1 MDRRLNGPNGGAAST
16 RSSPTT
22 LQPNYSNHSV
32 QEALEILASIDLI
45 DLCKEAK
52 IERCRA
58 TRDLRS
64 CGRYVHHLLNS
75 CGHASLCAE
84 CSQRCDIC
92 PICRIPVPKTGNRL
106 CQRLYYQCIEAGLIS
121 KRCDERF
128 QEIED
133 KEKQLTADVQRL
145 YSLFDVALE
154 NNLVSLIC
162 HYVTDVCMDEAAV
175 SSDPVIAFLLDEVV
189 VKDWCKRTFKNIIS
203 ELQEIYSL
211 DIGGMKNR
219 LGSLPKFKSH
229 LAGISTVLEV
239 LDSSFKGTLSAQ
251 LNDLHLLQES
261 VSKTKQHLEII
272 IWCTRHEFLEL
283 VRSCYTDSSSWASVV
298 HERKSAAVKRAWPNA
313 ISQPADSTWQ
323 DGSLF
328 IEDALNNLE
337 LEEGLM
343 KDIGEGL
350 TVASLQKDGSIF
362 RANIDGV
369 LGCYP
374 FKNLRAAADLLFL
387 RGSSDMVIAKQA
399 IFLYYLYDR
408 HWTIPDE
415 EWREIVEDFAATFR
429 ISRHSLLE
437 SLIFYLLDDHTEEAL
452 QEACRLLPEI
462 SGPASHPKIAEVL
475 LERNSPDTALMVLR
489 WAGRDGGSQS
499 ISLRDAVTA
508 VRVRVECGLLTE
520 AFMHQRLLYTRVKE
534 KKLMHGEAGDTSDKL
549 EGQYSCWLEWVE
561 ALVTEICWL
570 CIRRNWVDRMIEL
583 PWNSDEEKYI
593 HKCLLD
599 YAVDDPLKTTGSLL
613 VVFYIQRYRYAEAY
627 QVHLRL
633 EKVEQKSIS
642 EVSVGEEALSRI
654 RSISQWRA
662 NLVDRC
668 LELLPEVKQR
678 QLRSGDFTEGAAS
691 SNVEVESPSK
701 SDVPQI
707 QDPRLTSLLV
717 PLSANSSHVQGVDN
731 TTGLLRS
738 SSTYETPTKVGQ
750 AFSGISSELGRF
762 GSPSLDWLFTN
773 SERRPKYQSNP
784 GKSLRH
790 DTLTKRNHVIH
801 SINGSPGR
809 GFDRTS
815 QSHSQDNMRDKI
827 STGDGLNQFLG
838 YNSNGSPPVTRSTVN
853 NSTEFVDGLR
863 NMSSRKAQS
872 HRDDRNWNMAPSD
885 DPMDASWSQME
896 GNLSIEKSNTN
907 GGLRWRSDEENGDEE
922 EDNILERAMAIAYHA
937 TSTRKTRRGRFTKR

>member
-22 LQPNYSNHSV
+22 LQPNYSNQSV

-92 PICRIPVPKTGNRL
+92 PICRIPVPKTSTRL

-162 HYVTDVCMDEAAV
+162 HYVTDVCMDETAV

-189 VKDWCKRTFKNIIS
+189 VKDWCKRTFKNITS
-203 ELQEIYSL
+203 ELQKFYSL

-219 LGSLPKFKSH
+219 LSTLPKFKSH

-298 HERKSAAVKRAWPNA
+298 RERKSAAVKRAWPNA
-313 ISQPADSTWQ
+313 ISQPADSTWK

-350 TVASLQKDGSIF
+350 TVASLQKNGTSIF

-462 SGPASHPKIAEVL
+462 SGPGSHPKIAEVL

-489 WAGRDGGSQS
+489 WAGRDGGSQL

-508 VRVRVECGLLTE
+508 VR
-520 AFMHQRLLYTRVKE
+520 
-534 KKLMHGEAGDTSDKL
+534 S
-549 EGQYSCWLEWVE
+549 EGTKIDAWRSWGYFRQ
-561 ALVTEICWL
+561 IK
-570 CIRRNWVDRMIEL
+570 RRNWVDRMIEL

-599 YAVDDPLKTTGSLL
+599 YAVDDPIKTTGSLL

-627 QVHLRL
+627 QVHLKL

-642 EVSVGEEALSRI
+642 EASVGEEALSRI

-662 NLVDRC
+662 HLVDRC

-678 QLRSGDFTEGAAS
+678 QLRSRDFAEGAATS
-691 SNVEVESPSK
+691 DMEVESPSK

-717 PLSANSSHVQGVDN
+717 PLSANSSHVQGIDN
-731 TTGLLRS
+731 TTGFLRS

-750 AFSGISSELGRF
+750 AFSGIGSELGRF
-762 GSPSLDWLFTN
+762 GSPSHEWLFTN
-773 SERRPKYQSNP
+773 IERRPKYQSNP

-801 SINGSPGR
+801 SMNDSPGR

-815 QSHSQDNMRDKI
+815 PSHSQDNMQDKI
-827 STGDGLNQFLG
+827 STGDGWNQFLG
-838 YNSNGSPPVTRSTVN
+838 YNSNGRPPVTRSTVN
-853 NSTEFVDGLR
+853 DSTEFVDGLR

-885 DPMDASWSQME
+885 DPSWSQME

-922 EDNILERAMAIAYHA
+922 EENILERAMGIAYHA
-937 TSTRKTRRGRFTKR
+937 TSTRKTRRSRLTKR

>member
-1 MDRRLNGPNGGAAST
+1 MAAANSLNVKH
-16 RSSPTT
+16 
-22 LQPNYSNHSV
+22 L
-32 QEALEILASIDLI
+32 EALEILASIDLI

-92 PICRIPVPKTGNRL
+92 PICRIPIPKTGTRL

-133 KEKQLTADVQRL
+133 SEKQLTADVQRL

-162 HYVTDVCMDEAAV
+162 HYVTDVCMDETAV

-189 VKDWCKRTFKNIIS
+189 VKDWCKRTFKNIIC

-211 DIGGMKNR
+211 DTGGMKNR
-219 LGSLPKFKSH
+219 LSSLLKFKLH

-251 LNDLHLLQES
+251 LNGLHHLQES

-272 IWCTRHEFLEL
+272 IWCTRHEFLEH
-283 VRSCYTDSSSWASVV
+283 VRSRFTDSSSWASVV
-298 HERKSAAVKRAWPNA
+298 RERKSAAIKRAWPNA
-313 ISQPADSTWQ
+313 ISQPAESTWQ

-337 LEEGLM
+337 LEEGLI

-350 TVASLQKDGSIF
+350 TVASLQKDGTSIF

-387 RGSSDMVIAKQA
+387 RGSSDMVVAKQA

-489 WAGRDGGSQS
+489 WAGRDGGSQL
-499 ISLRDAVTA
+499 ISLRDAVTS

-534 KKLMHGEAGDTSDKL
+534 NKLMRGATGDASDKL
-549 EGQYSCWLEWVE
+549 KGQYSSWLEWVE

-583 PWNSDEEKYI
+583 PWNSEEEKYI
-593 HKCLLD
+593 HKSLLD

-627 QVHLRL
+627 QVHLKL
-633 EKVEQKSIS
+633 EKGEQKSIS
-642 EVSVGEEALSRI
+642 DVSVGEEALSRI

-678 QLRSGDFTEGAAS
+678 QLRSGDFTEGAATS
-691 SNVEVESPSK
+691 DMEGESPSK
-701 SDVPQI
+701 SDGPQI
-707 QDPRLTSLLV
+707 QDSRLTSLLV
-717 PLSANSSHVQGVDN
+717 PLSANSTHVLGVDH

-738 SSTYETPTKVGQ
+738 STYETPSKV
-750 AFSGISSELGRF
+750 SGISPELGRF
-762 GSPSLDWLFTN
+762 GSPSHEWLFTN
-773 SERRPKYQSNP
+773 SERRPKYQSNT
-784 GKSLRH
+784 GKNLKY
-790 DTLTKRNHVIH
+790 DALTRRNHRIH
-801 SINGSPGR
+801 SMNGSPVR
-809 GFDRTS
+809 GVSRS
-815 QSHSQDNMRDKI
+815 PPSHSQDNMQDKI
-827 STGDGLNQFLG
+827 STGDEWNQFLG
-838 YNSNGSPPVTRSTVN
+838 HNAISNPMYPWKATANPVTRTTLKD
-853 NSTEFVDGLR
+853 STELANDLR
-863 NMSSRKAQS
+863 NTSGRKVQS
-872 HRDDRNWNMAPSD
+872 HRDDRSWNRAPSD
-885 DPMDASWSQME
+885 DPMDVSWSHME
-896 GNLSIEKSNTN
+896 GNLSIEKRNTN
-907 GGLRWRSDEENGDEE
+907 GGPRWRSDEETDDGEE
-922 EDNILERAMAIAYHA
+922 ENILEKAMGIAYHA
-937 TSTRKTRRGRFTKR
+937 SLTRKSRRSRFTKR